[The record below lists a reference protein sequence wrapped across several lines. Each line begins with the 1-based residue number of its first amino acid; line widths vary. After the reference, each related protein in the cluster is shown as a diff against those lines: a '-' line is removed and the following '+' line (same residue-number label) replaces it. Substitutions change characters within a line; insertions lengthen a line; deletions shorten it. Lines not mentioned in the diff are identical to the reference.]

1 MIIFDLDGT
10 LIDSNTL
17 WQEVDHEFLSRRGL
31 TITPEYVA
39 LVTRSIFPI
48 AAQITIDYYG
58 VTDTPEEIM
67 AEWEAL
73 ADHHYRELV
82 PLKVGAVA
90 LLEHLRRNNTPIA
103 LFTASR
109 PALCYACLEH
119 YQLTE
124 YFDRIIFA
132 EEIGLEKHNPA
143 CFQRLSELLGLPPEQ
158 CTLIDDSPENC
169 ATANASGMA
178 TIGVYD
184 AFRTNQQDELRR
196 IANRYVH
203 SLEELIDN
211 I

>member
-82 PLKVGAVA
+82 PLKSGASA
-90 LLEHLRRNNTPIA
+90 LLEHLKSRQLPLA

-109 PALCYACLEH
+109 PSLCYACLEH
-119 YQLTE
+119 YHLTE

-132 EEIGLEKHNPA
+132 EEIGLEKHDPA
-143 CFQRLSELLGLPPEQ
+143 CFQKLSEMLAIPPEQ

-169 ATANASGMA
+169 ATARASGMN

-184 AFRTNQQDELRR
+184 AFRKNQQDELRR
-196 IANRYVH
+196 IANRYVY
-203 SLEELIDN
+203 SLEELIDTL
-211 I
+211 